1 MLGYTLRLGR
11 VVHKDTGIRTRHFAL
26 RARLRLPTMRQIL
39 ARRRLQWLGHVFRMP
54 SSRLP
59 RRLLFSWLPI
69 PRPVGRPRLTFG
81 HSIRNDLDRAG
92 LDTQNWPSIAANR
105 SQWRAL
111 LDSRRMKTFSRV
123 LAGT

>member
-1 MLGYTLRLGR
+1 M
-11 VVHKDTGIRTRHFAL
+11 
-26 RARLRLPTMRQIL
+26 PQIL
-39 ARRRLQWLGHVFRMP
+39 ARRRLQGLGHVSRMP
-54 SSRLP
+54 LSRLP

-81 HSIRNDLDRAG
+81 HSIRKDLDRAG
-92 LDTQNWPSIAANR
+92 LDTQTWPSIAANR